1 MQKIERIYM
10 YTVYI
15 ESTPSFP
22 IYFGRGAPAA
32 CFAIA
37 AVRAHLSFFLFLTLF
52 LSHADLNLSSR
63 ALFSSSQ
70 NLPLVSSPSI
80 PFLFLMSI
88 DSDFMLFSFCLFSFK
103 NSIESLL
110 IFSRFQCLP
119 IPCSLPSLL
128 SPNLPLALFRIP
140 SAVSLSLSTVTL
152 FLSAPLV
159 ISSLAPCP
167 ISLISSKAWAN
178 ATASLFG
185 CPLSLEIFFL
195 KILAR
200 RSRT

>member
-88 DSDFMLFSFCLFSFK
+88 DSAFMLFSFCLFSFK

-119 IPCSLPSLL
+119 IPCSLPTSQLPFSVSLL
-128 SPNLPLALFRIP
+128 QSLFP
-140 SAVSLSLSTVTL
+140 FQLSLSSSLLLLLYPLLHLVPSLSFLPKLGPMPLLLSSAAL
-152 FLSAPLV
+152 FLWKS
-159 ISSLAPCP
+159 
-167 ISLISSKAWAN
+167 
-178 ATASLFG
+178 
-185 CPLSLEIFFL
+185 FF
-195 KILAR
+195 
-200 RSRT
+200 